1 MLARLRK
8 SLWYWVVIVA
18 VISTYPL
25 TATAE
30 HHEPRLIVIGDSLS
44 TTLNSWP
51 NHLRR
56 LAPRWNIHVMAQN
69 GRTIR
74 DFSIPRD
81 LWTKGDKN
89 ETVVYFLGGND
100 MLQRNHVFHAKARL
114 LSHLDFLLDRNFK
127 VLLIVP
133 PRFDVDQELFGES
146 IEEHRAMIE
155 ACRGTRENLWVYDM
169 DQIWDASQTPD
180 GVHPTSTL
188 SYEMALVINFV
199 LGSNIY

>member
-1 MLARLRK
+1 MNR
-8 SLWYWVVIVA
+8 
-18 VISTYPL
+18 
-25 TATAE
+25 
-30 HHEPRLIVIGDSLS
+30 DSLS

-56 LAPRWNIHVMAQN
+56 IAPRWNIHVMAQN

-81 LWTKGDKN
+81 LWTAGDKH
-89 ETVVYFLGGND
+89 ETVVYFLGAND

-114 LSHLDFLLDRNFK
+114 MTHLDFLLDRNFK

-133 PRFDVDQELFGES
+133 PRFNVDQEMFAKS

-155 ACRGTRENLWVYDM
+155 SCRGTRENLWVYDM
-169 DQIWDASQTPD
+169 EEIWDSSQTPD

-188 SYEMALVINFV
+188 SYEMALIINYV
-199 LGSNIY
+199 LGMNIY